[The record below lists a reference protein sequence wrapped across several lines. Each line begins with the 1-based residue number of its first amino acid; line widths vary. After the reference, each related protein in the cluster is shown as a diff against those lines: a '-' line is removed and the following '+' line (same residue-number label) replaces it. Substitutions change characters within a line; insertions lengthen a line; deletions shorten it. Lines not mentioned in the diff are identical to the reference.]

1 MKKKTI
7 CIALIVVILSSL
19 CVPAYAIDSYENFT
33 EKNIYTN
40 QFADVTPENWFAD
53 YVRQAYEYGLVQG
66 VSETKFAPD
75 DNVTLA
81 QTITL
86 AARLHSIYTTGAE
99 PDGTVR
105 SGSKWY
111 DPYVEYAL
119 ANDII
124 TTEYHDYN
132 TLALRSDVAVI
143 FSKALPIGTFN
154 QIRSV
159 SDGAIPDVLM
169 SAVYSS
175 AVYQLYRA
183 GVLSGN
189 DAAGTFN
196 PNTNIKRS
204 EIAAICIR
212 IAAPAQR
219 SASGITGSNS
229 NTAPLTAQQI
239 SEKCA
244 SAVFFIQTY
253 SFNGKPRGTAS
264 GFFISSD
271 GLAITNYHVVANS
284 SRLEIMTSDK
294 KTFSDIKIIALD
306 EANDLALLKIN
317 ATGFSYLEPGDS
329 SEVKQG
335 QQVFA
340 IGSPLGLENTLSH
353 GIISNANRVLDG
365 VAFIQISVPI
375 APGSSGGALINDR
388 GNVIGVTTAGFLSAG
403 ADLNLAVPV
412 NEIRKLDTASTAS
425 LICWSSTYYPGFS
438 QALDFGAFS
447 GVKLLSAKQDALGYT
462 ITYDSKDFHDVFD
475 LVDAECYAYTIHFYY
490 LALLEQGF
498 THKGTAGTFEGTF
511 ETSTER
517 VVVTSD
523 LKNTKTIKI
532 QVTRIPQYYKE
543 FPKLPDFGWYA
554 GLAPAGG
561 PAAVGS
567 STMYEYQFTDSYSY
581 NEFLPVLYNYFDML
595 IELFGYSF
603 IAEDDSTYLFEG
615 SRLSVAFVVQDYRTL
630 FIDVL
635 PI

>member
-1 MKKKTI
+1 MKKKII

-19 CVPAYAIDSYENFT
+19 CVPAYAVDSYENFT
-33 EKNIYTN
+33 EKNIYTD
-40 QFADVTPENWFAD
+40 QFSDVTPENWFAD
-53 YVRQAYEYGLVQG
+53 YVRQAYEYGLIQG

-99 PDGTVR
+99 PDGTVP
-105 SGSKWY
+105 SGGRWY

-119 ANDII
+119 ANGII
-124 TTEYHDYN
+124 ATVYNDYN

-143 FSKALPIGTFN
+143 FSKALPSGAFN
-154 QIRSV
+154 QIRTV
-159 SDGAIPDVLM
+159 SDGVIPDVLM

-212 IAAPAQR
+212 IASPAQR
-219 SASGITGSNS
+219 SVSGITGS
-229 NTAPLTAQQI
+229 TEPLTAQQI

-244 SAVFFIQTY
+244 PAVFFIQTY
-253 SFNGKPRGTAS
+253 SFNGNPRGTAS

-284 SRLEIMTSDK
+284 SRLEIMTPDK

-317 ATGFSYLEPGDS
+317 ATGLSYLEAGDS

-340 IGSPLGLENTLSH
+340 IGSPLGLENTLSQ
-353 GIISNANRVLDG
+353 GIISNANRVIDG

-375 APGSSGGALINDR
+375 ASGSSGGALINDR
-388 GNVIGVTTAGFLSAG
+388 GKVIGVTSAGFLSAG
-403 ADLNLAVPV
+403 ADLNLAVPI
-412 NEIRKLDTASTAS
+412 NAISKLDTASTAS
-425 LICWSSTYYPGFS
+425 LICWNSTYYTGFS

-447 GVKLLSAKQDALGYT
+447 GVKLLSARQDTLGYT
-462 ITYDSKDFHDVFD
+462 ITYDSKDFHDILD
-475 LVDAECYAYTIHFYY
+475 LAAAECYAYTIHFYY

-498 THKGTAGTFEGTF
+498 THKGAAGTFEGTF

-517 VVVTSD
+517 VTVTPE
-523 LKNTKTIKI
+523 LKNTKTITI

-554 GLAPAGG
+554 GLALTDG
-561 PAAVGS
+561 PATVGR

-581 NEFLPVLYNYFDML
+581 NEFTPVLHDYFDML
-595 IELFGYSF
+595 IDVFGYSF
-603 IAEDDSTYLFEG
+603 IAEDNSTYLFEG